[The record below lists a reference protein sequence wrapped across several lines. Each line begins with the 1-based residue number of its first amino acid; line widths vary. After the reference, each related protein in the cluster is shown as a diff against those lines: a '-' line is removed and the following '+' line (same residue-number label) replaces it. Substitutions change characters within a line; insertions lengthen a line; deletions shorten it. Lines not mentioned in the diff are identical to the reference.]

1 VSARRKTEK
10 QVEVNYS
17 WTTCYVFSSG
27 RPDRGKN
34 HKESMAQKT
43 EADILSAAW
52 DELSTEG

>member
-1 VSARRKTEK
+1 L
-10 QVEVNYS
+10 
-17 WTTCYVFSSG
+17 FSSG

-34 HKESMAQKT
+34 DKESMAQKT